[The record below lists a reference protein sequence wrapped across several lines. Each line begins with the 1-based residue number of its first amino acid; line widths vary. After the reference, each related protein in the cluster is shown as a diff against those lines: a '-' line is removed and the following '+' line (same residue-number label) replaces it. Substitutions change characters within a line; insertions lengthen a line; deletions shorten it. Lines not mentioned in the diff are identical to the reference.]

1 MAEGGWNLCRGASSA
16 DNPGM
21 ILNLNRLLAMAAGCL
36 MIVSPACAQG
46 VSAATKAAKP
56 ALLVENALIFTMAP
70 GQKTAAERAPVR
82 GYLTVDGKGRLMA
95 VAAGAPPPAL
105 HALKVLDVHGH
116 WIIPGFLSAH
126 SHPWQAAFRGLA
138 ADSTLTNWLTA
149 VYADNAV
156 KAPPEDFY
164 WFTLSGMI
172 DHLQHGITGV
182 YSFNYGGHDK
192 PGVEEAKTY
201 NGYAFRAEMDSG
213 VRFVHGFD
221 VGSATATG
229 VTPAYTA
236 AQARVPLKGFLTWAK
251 ANAAAAPNGTDRY
264 FSTMVS
270 GYTAFS
276 NTRNQAVL
284 DKALMDEF
292 HLGNQSHYL
301 EPPDTSAEEQAK
313 FPWFTE
319 TGLLGPTMIF
329 GHFIHTTP
337 AILDAT
343 GKAGASM
350 SWNPLSNGRLASG
363 VADIPKY
370 LKYGIRVG
378 MGVDGEASAD
388 LADPFENMRSGLYAI
403 RDKYE
408 DASIMSPYDVL
419 KLHTLGSADVLAVAD
434 RVGSL
439 EPGKLADFLVVDPT
453 RFGPVTDPYASLVFV
468 ADERDLERVYVG
480 GQLLVLRGAFTRQDA
495 AKVQA
500 EVNRRVAAMHPET
513 KSAF

>member
-1 MAEGGWNLCRGASSA
+1 MSA
-16 DNPGM
+16 QTAPK
-21 ILNLNRLLAMAAGCL
+21 A
-36 MIVSPACAQG
+36 PA
-46 VSAATKAAKP
+46 P
-56 ALLVENALIFTMAP
+56 ALLVENAVIFTMAP
-70 GQKTAAERAPVR
+70 GQKTAAERAPIK
-82 GYLTVDGKGRLMA
+82 GYLTVDDGGHLLA
-95 VAAGAPPPAL
+95 VAAGRPPASL
-105 HALKVLDVHGH
+105 HAKRVVDVHGH

-149 VYADNAV
+149 VYTDNAV
-156 KAPPEDFY
+156 KAQPEDFY

-172 DHLQHGITGV
+172 DHLQHGITGL
-182 YSFNYGGHDK
+182 YSFNYGGHDR
-192 PGVEEAKTY
+192 PDTAEAKTY
-201 NGYAFRAEMDSG
+201 NGYQFRAEMDSG

-236 AQARVPLKGFLTWAK
+236 VQARVPLKAFLTWAK
-251 ANAAAAPNGTDRY
+251 STAAATPSGTDRY
-264 FSTMVS
+264 LSTMVS

-276 NTRNQAVL
+276 NTENQAAL

-313 FPWFTE
+313 FKWFTD

-337 AILDAT
+337 AILEAT

-408 DASIMSPYDVL
+408 DATIMSPYDVL
-419 KLHTLGSADVLAVAD
+419 KLHTLGSADVLAVSD
-434 RVGSL
+434 RLGSL
-439 EPGKLADFLVVDPT
+439 EAGKLADFLVVDPT

-480 GQLLVLRGAFTRQDA
+480 GQLLVLRGKFTQQDA

-513 KSAF
+513 KLLTAP

>member
-1 MAEGGWNLCRGASSA
+1 MSAQTAPKASA
-16 DNPGM
+16 
-21 ILNLNRLLAMAAGCL
+21 
-36 MIVSPACAQG
+36 
-46 VSAATKAAKP
+46 P
-56 ALLVENALIFTMAP
+56 ALLVENAVIFTMAP
-70 GQKTAAERAPVR
+70 GQKTAAERAPIK
-82 GYLTVDGKGRLMA
+82 GYLTVDDGGHLLA
-95 VAAGAPPPAL
+95 VAAGRPPASL
-105 HALKVLDVHGH
+105 HAKRVVDVHGH

-149 VYADNAV
+149 VYTDNAV
-156 KAPPEDFY
+156 KAQPEDFY

-172 DHLQHGITGV
+172 DHLQHGITGL

-192 PGVEEAKTY
+192 PDTAEAKTY
-201 NGYAFRAEMDSG
+201 NGYQFRAEMDSG

-236 AQARVPLKGFLTWAK
+236 VQARVPLKAFLTWAK
-251 ANAAAAPNGTDRY
+251 STAAATPSGTDRY
-264 FSTMVS
+264 LSTMVS

-276 NTRNQAVL
+276 NTENQAAL

-313 FPWFTE
+313 FKWFTD

-337 AILDAT
+337 AILEAT

-408 DASIMSPYDVL
+408 DATIMSPYDVL
-419 KLHTLGSADVLAVAD
+419 KLHTLGSADVLAVSD
-434 RVGSL
+434 RLGSL
-439 EPGKLADFLVVDPT
+439 EAGKLADFLVVDPT

-480 GQLLVLRGAFTRQDA
+480 GQLLVLRGKFTQQDA
-495 AKVQA
+495 AKVQV

-513 KSAF
+513 KLLTAP